1 MDIDSHTLD
10 LGAIVIGLLGGLS
23 IFLYGMEVL
32 TNTLK
37 EAAGDR
43 MKRLLARL
51 TTNRF
56 KGVFA
61 GAFTTAIIQSSSV
74 TTVLS
79 VGFVAAGLMNLRQSI
94 GVIMGAEIGT
104 TITAQ
109 IIAFKVTEFALVAVT
124 IGFTLYF
131 FFRSETLKRYG
142 LMVLGFGMVFFGMN
156 LMGDATYPLRDYP
169 PFIEL
174 LQNMREPLY
183 AVAISAGFT
192 ALIQS
197 SSATTGVIIVLAGQ
211 GLITLEQGIALVFGA
226 NIGTSITAMLASIGK
241 PPEAVR
247 TALIHVCFNLLGV
260 LLWFGFIDEAA
271 RLIREISPSAQSL
284 GGIERLAAETPRQIA
299 NLHTLFNV
307 GNTLIFIWFVGVFA
321 WLVQRLVPDRDVPV
335 PRAIQ
340 PKYLDNLLLETP
352 SLALDRVRLEIGR
365 LANQVLPMVG
375 SGPDIVMSGTEQD
388 LEKLERQD
396 DGVDTLHDSIITY
409 LGELST
415 KQLTPEQSELLHD
428 YMSITG
434 YFESIGDTLETNLVH
449 AGQQR
454 IRNAV
459 SISDQTRELIG
470 DLAEQVRWAVDSAA
484 RAVTEYDQRAAVEV
498 LEAKAD
504 INERADAA
512 ERHLARRLTVQA
524 PNRLATYRME
534 TELIE
539 NLKRVYY
546 FAKRIGKACLIEDIH
561 RSSSQ
566 SAAT

>member
-1 MDIDSHTLD
+1 LN

-43 MKRLLARL
+43 MKQLLARL

-109 IIAFKVTEFALVAVT
+109 IIAFKITDFALVAVT
-124 IGFTLYF
+124 TGFVIYF
-131 FFRSETLKRYG
+131 FFRDDSLKRYG
-142 LMVLGFGMVFFGMN
+142 LMILGFGMVFFGMT
-156 LMGDATYPLRDYP
+156 LMGEATYPLRDYP

-183 AVAISAGFT
+183 AVLISAGFT

-226 NIGTSITAMLASIGK
+226 NIGTSVTAMLASIGK
-241 PPEAVR
+241 PTEAIR
-247 TALIHVCFNLLGV
+247 TALIHVCFNVLGV
-260 LLWFGFIDEAA
+260 VLWFGFIDEAA
-271 RLIREISPSAQSL
+271 ELIRTVSPAAQNL
-284 GGIERLAAETPRQIA
+284 VGIEKLASETPRQIA

-307 GNTLIFIWFVGVFA
+307 GNTLVFIWFVGVFA
-321 WLVQRLVPDRDVPV
+321 WLVERLVPARPAAESTV
-335 PRAIQ
+335 IQ
-340 PKYLDNLLLETP
+340 PKYLDRLLLETP

-375 SGPDIVMSGTEQD
+375 SGPGIVMTGTQRD
-388 LEKLERQD
+388 LENLERQD
-396 DGVDTLHDSIITY
+396 DGVDTLHDSIIAY

-415 KQLTPEQSELLHD
+415 KQLTQEQSELLHD
-428 YMSITG
+428 YMSIAG
-434 YFESIGDTLETNLVH
+434 NFESIGDTLETNLVH
-449 AGQQR
+449 AGQER

-459 SISDQTRELIG
+459 SVSQETRALIG
-470 DLAEQVRWAVDSAA
+470 ELAEQVHWAVDAAA
-484 RAVTEYDQRAAVEV
+484 RAVTENDLRSAMEV
-498 LEAKAD
+498 LEAKAE

-512 ERHLARRLTVQA
+512 ERHLAHRLTVQA

-546 FAKRIGKACLIEDIH
+546 FAKRIGKSCLIENTHLADP
-561 RSSSQ
+561 Q
-566 SAAT
+566 TAAS